1 MRHDALFES
10 GKTPRCFL
18 HQFCEADTFQI
29 VEIHSALLEVE
40 DEDQIP
46 VEADHSQICK
56 FETEDDVTFEK
67 AWRRIGRIR
76 RRAQPARTME
86 PALTTELGMQ
96 LDARMP

>member
-1 MRHDALFES
+1 M
-10 GKTPRCFL
+10 
-18 HQFCEADTFQI
+18 
-29 VEIHSALLEVE
+29 HSALLEVE

-56 FETEDDVTFEK
+56 FEKEDDVTFEK

-76 RRAQPARTME
+76 RRAQPART
-86 PALTTELGMQ
+86 TKLGMQ